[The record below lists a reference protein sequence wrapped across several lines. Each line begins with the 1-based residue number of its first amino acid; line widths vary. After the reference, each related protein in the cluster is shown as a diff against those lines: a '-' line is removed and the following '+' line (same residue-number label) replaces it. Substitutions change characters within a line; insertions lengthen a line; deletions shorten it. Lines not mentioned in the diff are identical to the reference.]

1 MPVGPAGWSGWP
13 PQCFEILLHVY
24 ILKNTKWPTQVEFSG
39 SAIVY
44 EYQEFTWSRKSGL
57 KTFIELVRKDIM
69 NYGVTENV
77 AANKVEWKR

>member
-39 SAIVY
+39 SALVYDISRIYMVY
-44 EYQEFTWSRKSGL
+44 EKWTED
-57 KTFIELVRKDIM
+57 IELVRKDIM